1 VLIIPQLL
9 LIYENDR
16 LNRLYDSQGK
26 LIRKQGDLFNSQL
39 HFMGF
44 SRGTVVNSE
53 IVQRLGTFFPQA
65 GGTSMANRDLQ
76 MTTIDPHDFYQ
87 PSLNLQLPGF
97 ISTNFSD
104 FYQPK
109 VQVWNNVTWADNY
122 YQTVANPNGVT
133 ATPNVR

>member
-26 LIRKQGDLFNSQL
+26 LIRKQGDLFYSPL

-44 SRGTVVNSE
+44 RRGTVVNSE
-53 IVQRLGTFFPQA
+53 IVQRLATFFPQA

-76 MTTIDPHDFYQ
+76 MTTIDPT
-87 PSLNLQLPGF
+87 
-97 ISTNFSD
+97 ISTSR
-104 FYQPK
+104 
-109 VQVWNNVTWADNY
+109 V
-122 YQTVANPNGVT
+122 
-133 ATPNVR
+133 

>member
-87 PSLNLQLPGF
+87 PSLNLQLRDF

-109 VQVWNNVTWADNY
+109 VQV
-122 YQTVANPNGVT
+122 
-133 ATPNVR
+133 